1 MRGIAAAF
9 AVIVGISVASSGAR
23 AQPSD
28 DAKKQAIEHY
38 KNAETAM
45 AGQAYEYAASE
56 YGMAYELM
64 KDPILFFKIGV
75 ADAKAGKCT
84 IAITY
89 YKRYIKEANPD
100 AEHRKLAEDRIK
112 ECGGSDSSAPAGS
125 GSGSGSAAV
134 TTTTGTG
141 SGSEVGSGSG
151 AGSGSSGMMPPD
163 LGSGSG
169 SGSGS
174 ASDDTTATLGSNTET
189 KSSGKRTAAWI
200 SVATSLAAGTVGAV
214 LLMSANSTEKDI
226 QDLYTPST
234 AGSRPPTFDGA
245 AKTRYDELV
254 ADGDRF
260 NTLAIVSFGVAGAAA
275 VTAIVL
281 FATDHGGES
290 RDEHALRITPTVTPE
305 GGGFAATFHF

>member
-1 MRGIAAAF
+1 MA
-9 AVIVGISVASSGAR
+9 SVAH

-28 DAKKQAIEHY
+28 DAKKEAREHY

-56 YGMAYELM
+56 YGMAYEIM
-64 KDPILFFKIGV
+64 KDPILFLKIGN

-89 YKRYIKEANPD
+89 YKRYLKEGNPS
-100 AEHRKLAEDRIK
+100 AEQKKLAEDRIK
-112 ECGGSDSSAPAGS
+112 ECGGTTSADTTTNTTAL
-125 GSGSGSAAV
+125 
-134 TTTTGTG
+134 TTTTTTTTTTTG
-141 SGSEVGSGSG
+141 SGSETSTGSGSG
-151 AGSGSSGMMPPD
+151 AGSGSNGTMAPD
-163 LGSGSG
+163 LGSDAGSG
-169 SGSGS
+169 SGMGTGSG
-174 ASDDTTATLGSNTET
+174 SDDTTAMLGSDMPEKT
-189 KSSGKRTAAWI
+189 SGKRTAAWI

-214 LLMSANSTEKDI
+214 LLLSANSTEKDI
-226 QDLYTPST
+226 EDLYAST
-234 AGSRPPTFDGA
+234 GTMAPPKFDGA

-260 NTLAIVSFGVAGAAA
+260 NTLSYISFGVCGAAA

-281 FATDHGGES
+281 FATDHGDEHPA
-290 RDEHALRITPTVTPE
+290 EHALRITPTITPE